1 MRDSGMTLKVTTPTD
16 REIVMTRTFDA
27 PRNLVFEALTQPHLL
42 EHWFGVFGGWSL
54 AVCKVDLK
62 VGGAYRFVWRD
73 LDGKQ
78 MGMGG
83 VYRDVVPPERYVGT
97 ESFDD
102 PRYPGEALGTTVLV
116 EQGGRTTVSH
126 TIRYESKAIRD
137 AVLRTRMEHGVAA
150 SYDKL
155 ADLLASTQRSRG
167 SRTGL

>member
-1 MRDSGMTLKVTTPTD
+1 MSDSGMILKVTTPTD

-27 PRNLVFEALTQPHLL
+27 PRGLVFDALTKPELL
-42 EHWFGVFGGWSL
+42 TRWFGVFGGWSL
-54 AVCKVDLK
+54 AMCKVDLR

-73 LDGKQ
+73 TDGKQ
-78 MGMGG
+78 MGMSG
-83 VYRDVVPPERYVGT
+83 VYREVVTPERYVGA

-102 PRYPGEALGTTVLV
+102 PWYSGEALGTTVLV

-126 TIRYESKAIRD
+126 TIHYESKAIRD
-137 AVLRTRMEHGVAA
+137 AVLKTRMEHGVAA

-167 SRTGL
+167 L